1 MLYNG
6 LSLSIIT
13 ADSIETNDITVSSV
27 LTRNLDTTG
36 KLIWRKLVFKE
47 DNIILWLNFNKLVFL
62 VQSLKI
68 IPYTKFTLYKQ
79 TLKLMK
85 TVETLTGIFFIQT
98 DTRYYISITV

>member
-13 ADSIETNDITVSSV
+13 ADSIETNDITVSNV

-47 DNIILWLNFNKLVFL
+47 DKIILWLNFNKLVFL

-68 IPYTKFTLYKQ
+68 ILYTKFTLYKQ

-85 TVETLTGIFFIQT
+85 TVETLTGIFFFQT
-98 DTRYYISITV
+98 DTPYYISITV